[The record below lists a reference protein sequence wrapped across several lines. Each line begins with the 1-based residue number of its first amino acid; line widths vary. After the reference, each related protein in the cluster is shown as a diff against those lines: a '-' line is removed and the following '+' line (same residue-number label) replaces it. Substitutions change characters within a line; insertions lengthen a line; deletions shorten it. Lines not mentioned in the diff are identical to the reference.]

1 MTITFEN
8 YGRFYLALE
17 YADGTE
23 LTYCGENDA
32 STLKDCTDF
41 IEGRMSEDLA
51 ILSAYLCDAETGEVV
66 ATITRDN
73 EDFIEEENWYDYR
86 DDYDECGYNP
96 YMGCYDF
103 DC

>member
-8 YGRFYLALE
+8 YGRFYLALN

-41 IEGRMSEDLA
+41 IEGRMSEDLS
-51 ILSAYLCDAETGEVV
+51 IVSAYICDANTGEVV
-66 ATITRDN
+66 ATIDRDN
-73 EDFIEEENWYDYR
+73 DDFVDDYYEP
-86 DDYDECGYNP
+86 DYDECGFNP